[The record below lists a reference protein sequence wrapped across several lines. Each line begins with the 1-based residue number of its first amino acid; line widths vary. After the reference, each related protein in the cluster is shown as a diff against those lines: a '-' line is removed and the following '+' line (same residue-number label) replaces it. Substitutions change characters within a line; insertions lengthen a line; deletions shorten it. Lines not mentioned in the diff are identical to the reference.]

1 MKDTNKEYSFRKRGT
16 YKGVAY
22 DIKAHT
28 EEELEEKYNKKINKI
43 DGKNSG
49 SGEYPYRKTGSYAG
63 VNYDIKAHTE
73 EELEKKYQKKIIAI
87 ERKHLTKGSSTTVN
101 EWFDRYIEMYVDGY
115 VTYQT
120 QKDREG
126 IYRRLI
132 RPVIGSMAIG
142 KVTSTECQSILN
154 DMAGYSKDYI
164 DSVAQLLYNIFR
176 RAKTAKLIYDN
187 PADDLARPAAVSGHG
202 RAATMQERALMLLAA
217 PKHRGGLWL
226 RCILYLGM
234 RPGETCRFLGKHINY
249 DEGLVFVDG
258 TKSAAARRIVPVPAD
273 LLSDLKDLNRKPNE
287 HIFLNMHGDPLR
299 KSSNDNM
306 WHSFRNVM
314 NITAGCK
321 VYRNQVQ
328 DPVVAPDLIP
338 YYFRHAFAT
347 DLKDANVPY
356 RIRQELLGHSDGS
369 VTDRYTH
376 RTEKSLGTA
385 RDLLEKFRIE
395 QQREIQA
402 LQQKILHDG
411 YDAAAPVREDLTAK
425 FFPDL

>member
-1 MKDTNKEYSFRKRGT
+1 MATATEYQFRKRGMHN
-16 YKGVAY
+16 GIPY

-28 EEELEEKYNKKINKI
+28 EKELEEKLNKKINAI
-43 DGKNSG
+43 DVKT
-49 SGEYPYRKTGSYAG
+49 SGENIYPFRKRGKYNG
-63 VNYDIKAHTE
+63 VPYDIKAKTE
-73 EELEKKYQKKIIAI
+73 EELDEKYQKKIIAI
-87 ERKHLTKGSSTTVN
+87 EKKHLTKGSSTPVN
-101 EWFDRYIEMYVDGY
+101 EWFDRYMEMYVDSH

-120 QKDREG
+120 YKDREG
-126 IYRRLI
+126 VYKRLI
-132 RPVIGSMAIG
+132 KPVIGSMAIG
-142 KVTSTECQSILN
+142 KVTSAECQSILN
-154 DMAGYSKDYI
+154 DMSGYSKDYI

-187 PADDLARPAAVSGHG
+187 PADDLVRPAATSGHG
-202 RAATMQERALMLLAA
+202 RAATMQERALMLLTA

-249 DEGLVFVDG
+249 DEGLAFIDG
-258 TKSAAARRIVPVPAD
+258 TKSAAARRIVPIPSD
-273 LLSDLKDLNRKPNE
+273 LLVDLKNLNRKPNE

-306 WHSFRNVM
+306 WHSFLNLM
-314 NITAGCK
+314 NITAGCT

-376 RTEKSLGTA
+376 RTEKSLNTA
-385 RDLLEKFRIE
+385 RELLEAFRAE
-395 QQREIQA
+395 QAEEIRI
-402 LQQKILHDG
+402 LQEKILREG
-411 YDAAAPVREDLTAK
+411 YDAAAPVCEDLTGR